1 MSKYVEENKNL
12 KGGINM
18 QLTKREQRLVRQA
31 QIRAI
36 KCTLGLITL
45 YSLGFAGI
53 VYMFM
58 K

>member
-1 MSKYVEENKNL
+1 
-12 KGGINM
+12 M
-18 QLTKREQRLVRQA
+18 QLTKREQRLIRQA

-36 KCTLGLITL
+36 KATLGLITL

>member
-1 MSKYVEENKNL
+1 M
-12 KGGINM
+12 
-18 QLTKREQRLVRQA
+18 TKREQRLVRQA

-36 KCTLGLITL
+36 KATLSVIAL

-53 VYMFM
+53 VYMFI

>member
-1 MSKYVEENKNL
+1 M
-12 KGGINM
+12 
-18 QLTKREQRLVRQA
+18 TKREQKLVRQA

-36 KCTLGLITL
+36 KGTLGLITL
-45 YSLGFAGI
+45 YSLGFAGL

>member
-1 MSKYVEENKNL
+1 M
-12 KGGINM
+12 
-18 QLTKREQRLVRQA
+18 TKREQTLVRQA

-45 YSLGFAGI
+45 YSLSFMGI

>member
-1 MSKYVEENKNL
+1 M
-12 KGGINM
+12 
-18 QLTKREQRLVRQA
+18 TKREQKLVVQA
-31 QIRAI
+31 QIRAV

-45 YSLGFAGI
+45 YSLSLAGI

>member
-1 MSKYVEENKNL
+1 MIK
-12 KGGINM
+12 
-18 QLTKREQRLVRQA
+18 LTRKELNRKIVQA

-36 KCTLGLITL
+36 KATLGLITL

-53 VYMFM
+53 IYMFM

>member
-1 MSKYVEENKNL
+1 M
-12 KGGINM
+12 
-18 QLTKREQRLVRQA
+18 TKREQKLIRQA

-36 KCTLGLITL
+36 KCTLGLIRL
-45 YSLGFAGI
+45 YSLGFAGL

>member
-1 MSKYVEENKNL
+1 M
-12 KGGINM
+12 
-18 QLTKREQRLVRQA
+18 TKREQKLVRQA
-31 QIRAI
+31 QIRTVKAI
-36 KCTLGLITL
+36 LGLITL

>member
-1 MSKYVEENKNL
+1 M
-12 KGGINM
+12 
-18 QLTKREQRLVRQA
+18 TKREQRLVRQA

-45 YSLGFAGI
+45 YSLSLVGI

>member
-1 MSKYVEENKNL
+1 
-12 KGGINM
+12 M
-18 QLTKREQRLVRQA
+18 QLTKREQRLIRQA

-36 KCTLGLITL
+36 KATLGLVAL

>member
-1 MSKYVEENKNL
+1 MIKMTRKELNK
-12 KGGINM
+12 KI
-18 QLTKREQRLVRQA
+18 VQA

-36 KCTLGLITL
+36 KCTLSLVAL

-53 VYMFM
+53 AYMFM

>member
-1 MSKYVEENKNL
+1 MIKMSKKELNK
-12 KGGINM
+12 KI
-18 QLTKREQRLVRQA
+18 VQA

-36 KCTLGLITL
+36 KCTLGLIIL

>member
-1 MSKYVEENKNL
+1 M
-12 KGGINM
+12 
-18 QLTKREQRLVRQA
+18 TKRDQRLVRQA

-45 YSLGFAGI
+45 YSLSFMGI

>member
-1 MSKYVEENKNL
+1 MIKMSRKELNRK
-12 KGGINM
+12 I
-18 QLTKREQRLVRQA
+18 RQA

-45 YSLGFAGI
+45 YSLSFMGI

>member
-1 MSKYVEENKNL
+1 MIRMTKKELNK
-12 KGGINM
+12 KI
-18 QLTKREQRLVRQA
+18 VQA

-36 KCTLGLITL
+36 KATLGLVVL
-45 YSLGFAGI
+45 YSLSLTGI

>member
-1 MSKYVEENKNL
+1 M
-12 KGGINM
+12 
-18 QLTKREQRLVRQA
+18 TKREQRLVRQA

-36 KCTLGLITL
+36 KATLSFVAL
-45 YSLGFAGI
+45 YSLSLAGI

>member
-1 MSKYVEENKNL
+1 MIRMIK
-12 KGGINM
+12 I
-18 QLTKREQRLVRQA
+18 TKKELNRKIRQA

-36 KCTLGLITL
+36 KATLGLVVL
-45 YSLGFAGI
+45 YSLSLTGI

>member
-1 MSKYVEENKNL
+1 M
-12 KGGINM
+12 
-18 QLTKREQRLVRQA
+18 TKREQRLVRQA

-36 KCTLGLITL
+36 KATLGLVVL
-45 YSLGFAGI
+45 YSLSLTGI

>member
-1 MSKYVEENKNL
+1 MVKISKKELNRKIV
-12 KGGINM
+12 
-18 QLTKREQRLVRQA
+18 QA

-36 KCTLGLITL
+36 KATLGLVAL

-53 VYMFM
+53 IYMFM

>member
-1 MSKYVEENKNL
+1 M
-12 KGGINM
+12 
-18 QLTKREQRLVRQA
+18 TKREQKLVVQA
-31 QIRAI
+31 QIEAI

-45 YSLGFAGI
+45 YSLSLVGI

>member
-1 MSKYVEENKNL
+1 M
-12 KGGINM
+12 
-18 QLTKREQRLVRQA
+18 TKREQRLVRQA

-36 KCTLGLITL
+36 KCTLSLVAL

>member
-1 MSKYVEENKNL
+1 
-12 KGGINM
+12 M
-18 QLTKREQRLVRQA
+18 QLTKREQRLIRQA

-53 VYMFM
+53 IYMFI

>member
-1 MSKYVEENKNL
+1 MIKMSRKELNK
-12 KGGINM
+12 KI
-18 QLTKREQRLVRQA
+18 VQA

-36 KCTLGLITL
+36 KATLGLITL

-53 VYMFM
+53 IYMFI

>member
-1 MSKYVEENKNL
+1 M
-12 KGGINM
+12 
-18 QLTKREQRLVRQA
+18 TKREQRLVRQA

-36 KCTLGLITL
+36 KATLSFVAL
-45 YSLGFAGI
+45 YSLSFMGI